1 MDPNL
6 KLILEEIQKSKE
18 DFNRRFDEH
27 NEQWTRHFSDLDSAR
42 STRAAEVDKRFNAL
56 ETACTDLATN
66 INKRVADLE
75 RADRVTALE
84 VAASDLG
91 TWHPEVEALV
101 DDLKNEVKK
110 LSQAYDCKVFDT
122 QPQWLNIGASPS
134 ATSARAT
141 AGVTVDSPSGHG
153 ATSSHRDVGFGSVM
167 T

>member
-18 DFNRRFDEH
+18 DFNRRFDKH

-42 STRAAEVDKRFNAL
+42 STRTATVDKRFDAL

-66 INKRVADLE
+66 IDKRVADLE

-84 VAASDLG
+84 VAATDLG
-91 TWHPEVEALV
+91 TWRLEVEALV

-110 LSQAYDCKVFDT
+110 LSQAHDRKVFDT
-122 QPQWLNIGASPS
+122 QPQWLNVGASPS
-134 ATSARAT
+134 ATSA
-141 AGVTVDSPSGHG
+141 
-153 ATSSHRDVGFGSVM
+153 
-167 T
+167 

>member
-27 NEQWTRHFSDLDSAR
+27 NEQWTRRFSDLDSAR
-42 STRAAEVDKRFNAL
+42 STRAAAVDKHFNAL

-66 INKRVADLE
+66 IDKRVADLE

-84 VAASDLG
+84 VAATNLG
-91 TWHPEVEALV
+91 TWRPEVEALV

-110 LSQAYDCKVFDT
+110 LS
-122 QPQWLNIGASPS
+122 
-134 ATSARAT
+134 
-141 AGVTVDSPSGHG
+141 
-153 ATSSHRDVGFGSVM
+153 
-167 T
+167 